1 MCRPANSTS
10 ASSSALIVDFAFDQ
24 QEVARMSMAAA
35 SPRSRI
41 RRRSSSSSSSCQSV
55 RFEPTTLIAQVDGLW
70 QLSDAEIESTYRTAE
85 ATAANRDEMRRTVK
99 ALRKNKPIAN
109 TDEMSYRGLEHF
121 RTNDVLTK
129 LQNEKERVVYV
140 VLAAQQAGATSAE
153 IAHLASLA
161 TKKAAARAV
170 TMGAKDATEV
180 AKDAKMDNIMSV
192 LNHVCSQR
200 STCQKSVAFK
210 C

>member
-1 MCRPANSTS
+1 
-10 ASSSALIVDFAFDQ
+10 
-24 QEVARMSMAAA
+24 MSMAAA

-41 RRRSSSSSSSCQSV
+41 RRRSFSSSSSCQSV
-55 RFEPTTLIAQVDGLW
+55 RFEPTTQIAEVDGLW
-70 QLSDAEIESTYRTAE
+70 QMSDAEIESTYRTAE
-85 ATAANRDEMRRTVK
+85 DTAANRDEMRRTVK
-99 ALRKNKPIAN
+99 ALRKNKSIAN
-109 TDEMSYRGLEHF
+109 ADEMSYRGLEHF

-140 VLAAQQAGATSAE
+140 ILAAQEAGATSAE

-170 TMGAKDATEV
+170 TMGAKDAEDV
-180 AKDAKMDNIMSV
+180 VKDAKMDNILSV
-192 LNHVCSQR
+192 LNHVCSDKNNSQP
-200 STCQKSVAFK
+200 SSCKKSVAFK